1 MAKTIL
7 TKNRAELVI
16 TRILNAPRE
25 LVWRAWTEPAYVMRW
40 WGPKLFTAPVA
51 RIDLRVG
58 GKYLNAMRSP
68 EGQDFWSTGTYREII
83 PGEKIVST
91 DNFADEQ
98 GNIVPASQYGMSGDW
113 PSELLVTVSFEDYGG
128 KTKLIL
134 RHEGIPAGEMREM
147 TKAGWN
153 ESFDKLETLL
163 QDEILARTKTLLVA
177 EPGKQEAFIMR
188 IFDAPREKVWKAYT
202 DPKCIARWWGPR
214 IYTTIVDTMDVKP
227 GGSWRYINRDAGGNE
242 YAFHGVF
249 HEVTKPSRLVYTFE
263 WEGMPGHVLL
273 GIVLL
278 EDLDGKTKLTER
290 SIFESVEDR
299 DGMLKSG
306 MEEGAGETLDRL
318 AALVER
324 T

>member
-134 RHEGIPAGEMREM
+134 RHEGAM
-147 TKAGWN
+147 
-153 ESFDKLETLL
+153 S
-163 QDEILARTKTLLVA
+163 
-177 EPGKQEAFIMR
+177 
-188 IFDAPREKVWKAYT
+188 
-202 DPKCIARWWGPR
+202 
-214 IYTTIVDTMDVKP
+214 
-227 GGSWRYINRDAGGNE
+227 
-242 YAFHGVF
+242 
-249 HEVTKPSRLVYTFE
+249 
-263 WEGMPGHVLL
+263 
-273 GIVLL
+273 
-278 EDLDGKTKLTER
+278 
-290 SIFESVEDR
+290 
-299 DGMLKSG
+299 
-306 MEEGAGETLDRL
+306 
-318 AALVER
+318 
-324 T
+324 